1 MSIRPSPTPLTAPLE
16 RLLSSFGVLDEDALD
31 RVRSSFTQAAET
43 PHAQGVEL
51 ARDGRSTGPRLLTH
65 GWIARGVHLADGRL
79 QIVDL
84 HLPGEVVHAEPD
96 FGDLAVWAATEA
108 RTACAAQ
115 FWREAE
121 RARLRDGDRLGI
133 VWTAVQAEDI
143 ARLIRHVVRLGR
155 LSAYERTAHLLLELR
170 DKQRRSGAPDPLR
183 LELPIAQEILA
194 DMLGLSAVHMNRTLQ
209 ELRRSGLIEYRGG
222 WVDLCDLE
230 GLRRAALAP
239 LGDKG

>member
-1 MSIRPSPTPLTAPLE
+1 MSIRPSPSPLTAPLE
-16 RLLSSFGVLDEDALD
+16 RLLSSFGDLDQAALD
-31 RVRSSFTQAAET
+31 RVRSSFTHASET
-43 PHAQGVEL
+43 AHAQGVEL
-51 ARDGRSTGPRLLTH
+51 ARDGRSAGPRLLTQ
-65 GWIARGVHLADGRL
+65 GWIARGVHLADGRR

-84 HLPGEVVHAEPD
+84 HLPGEVVRANAHH
-96 FGDLAVWAATEA
+96 GDLAVWAATDA
-108 RTACAAQ
+108 RTACAVL

-121 RARLRDGDRLGI
+121 RSLRRDDDPLGNA
-133 VWTAVQAEDI
+133 WAAVQADDI

-155 LSAYERTAHLLLELR
+155 LSAYERTAHLLLDLR

-194 DMLGLSAVHMNRTLQ
+194 DMLGLSTVHMNRTLQ

-230 GLRRAALAP
+230 GLRRAAQAP
-239 LGDKG
+239 LGEKA